1 MARRARPAEAA
12 PLAAGAVL
20 IGCGAL
26 VMQLRPHLLALPGPV
41 DSDRDPG
48 ERWEEGDRTGAAA
61 QGARDTLLTLMPPNL
76 LTWIGRVLM
85 LAGASV
91 VITSLLDRAVE
102 DDGLSGRD

>member
-1 MARRARPAEAA
+1 MARPPRPAETA

-20 IGCGAL
+20 MLCGAV
-26 VMQLRPHLLALPGPV
+26 VMQLRPHLLALPQP
-41 DSDRDPG
+41 DEPEREPA
-48 ERWEEGDRTGAAA
+48 ERWEAGDRTGAAA

-91 VITSLLDRAVE
+91 VITRLLDSAVE
-102 DDGLSGRD
+102 GD